1 MQRRTYLT
9 SIAAALAATAGCTGG
24 SPGNAT
30 PTESESPTE
39 SPSPTPSQP
48 RITEYSLEGRENC
61 DEPGAADI
69 AVDGQAVIVE
79 GCIVGKDGCQ
89 VPVLDSATYDPDAD
103 ELLVRVT
110 TEKRSDAD
118 ACTQQLVDLPYR
130 VTVTFENGLP
140 ETTRVVHDGVDGE
153 RQAGEAE
160 TN

>member
-1 MQRRTYLT
+1 MERRTYL
-9 SIAAALAATAGCTGG
+9 SAVCATVGAVAGCTNRGASTDTSAATG
-24 SPGNAT
+24 TPTRTAT
-30 PTESESPTE
+30 PAPPKVIDS
-39 SPSPTPSQP
+39 
-48 RITEYSLEGRENC
+48 SLEPRENC
-61 DEPGAADI
+61 RARGAATI
-69 AVDGQAVIVE
+69 AVDGMSVVVE

-89 VPVLDSATYDPDAD
+89 HPVLDSVTYDEDAD

-140 ETTRVVHDGVDGE
+140 GTTRVIHDGVDGE

>member
-24 SPGNAT
+24 SAGDAGS
-30 PTESESPTE
+30 TESESPTG
-39 SPSPTPSQP
+39 SPTPTPSQP

-61 DEPGAADI
+61 DEPGAAEI
-69 AVDGQAVIVE
+69 AVDGQVVVVE

-89 VPVLDSATYDPDAD
+89 VPVLDSVGYEAD
-103 ELLVRVT
+103 ELEVRVT

-130 VTVTFENGLP
+130 VTVAFENGLP
-140 ETTRVVHDGVDGE
+140 GTTRIIHDGVDGE

>member
-24 SPGNAT
+24 STGDT
-30 PTESESPTE
+30 GSTESESPTE
-39 SPSPTPSQP
+39 SPTATPSQP

-69 AVDGQAVIVE
+69 AVDGNDVVVD

-89 VPVLDSATYDPDAD
+89 VPVLDNVVYEAD
-103 ELLVRVT
+103 ELEVRVT
-110 TEKRSDAD
+110 TEKRTDAD

-140 ETTRVVHDGVDGE
+140 GTTRVIHDGVDGE

>member
-24 SPGNAT
+24 STGDT
-30 PTESESPTE
+30 GSTESESPTE
-39 SPSPTPSQP
+39 SPTATPSQP

-61 DEPGAADI
+61 DEPGAAEI
-69 AVDGQAVIVE
+69 AVDGNDVVVD

-89 VPVLDSATYDPDAD
+89 VPVLDNVVSEAD
-103 ELLVRVT
+103 ELEVRVT
-110 TEKRSDAD
+110 TEKRTDAD

-140 ETTRVVHDGVDGE
+140 GTTRVIHDGVDGE
-153 RQAGEAE
+153 RQAGKAE